1 MARSLWSGSITFG
14 LVNVPVKMVTAVAPN
29 DVHFHQLR
37 ASDGSRIQ
45 YKKVSSTDQKEVEL
59 TQIVKGYEVSPNQ
72 FVKIKPEELE
82 ALDPKKSHS
91 IEIEQF
97 VDLDEID
104 PLYFEHSYFLV
115 PDENAGKAYALLQD
129 AMKSS
134 NKIGLARMVMRN
146 KEHIVAI
153 RGTGK
158 AIALSTLYFK
168 DELIP
173 VKNLELPAEADKP
186 QKKELDIA
194 LQLIEANSGKFDP
207 EKYRDEYRE
216 RVMDLIQR
224 KSEGKEVVAQSLP
237 KTKAPNVVNLMD
249 ALKASLANTKKRQE
263 EQRPANAVAH
273 RSAKP
278 KVKKSA

>member
-14 LVNVPVKMVTAVAPN
+14 LVNVPVKMVTAVSPN
-29 DVHFHQLR
+29 DIHFHQLR
-37 ASDGSRIQ
+37 ATDGSRIQ
-45 YKKVSSTDQKEVEL
+45 YKKVSSTDQKEVEH
-59 TQIVKGYEVSPNQ
+59 TQIVKGYEVAPNQ

-82 ALDPKKSHS
+82 TLDPKKSRN
-91 IEIEQF
+91 IEIERF

-104 PLYFEHSYFLV
+104 PLFYEHSYFLV
-115 PDENAGKAYALLQD
+115 PDENAGKAYTLLQE

-134 NKIGLARMVMRN
+134 NKVGLARMVMRS
-146 KEHIVAI
+146 KEHVVAL
-153 RGTGK
+153 RGSGK

-173 VKNLELPAEADKP
+173 IKNLELPSESDKP

-194 LQLIEANSGKFDP
+194 LQLIEANSGKFEPD
-207 EKYRDEYRE
+207 KYHDEYRD

-249 ALKASLANTKKRQE
+249 ALKASLASTKKRQE

-273 RSAKP
+273 RQAKV
-278 KVKKSA
+278 KAKKSA